1 MSRYHLVGSPRC
13 AYETVRQD
21 GDFAS
26 LVARYVRRLV
36 DRGYSASTRTR
47 YLAAVSHFLHWLK
60 RRGHT
65 ITEIDAPLIG
75 RYLDRHLPACDCA
88 PWCGWTRGT
97 PASALAQLLDLLW
110 EGGSISL
117 RTSPAQEAL
126 AAELAAFDR
135 HLAEVCGLTEG
146 TRRNYLW
153 PVGRFLQQRVR
164 SGSGSGGLPT
174 PKEVRQFIRGF
185 TVRRKP
191 ISMRS
196 IAVPLRS
203 YFRFKALNGA
213 NIEPLIQAIPRIVR
227 WKLSGLPR
235 TLTQKE
241 IQRLLDVFDL
251 ARPKGL
257 RDYAMLRCLTD
268 LGLRAGEAARLQLD
282 DIDWRA
288 GTICIPGKG
297 RRLQVLPLPRIV
309 GSAIA
314 QYLRRG
320 RPPVQSR
327 AVFVRARAPLN
338 KPVKTSTVGSA
349 VREAAARCGL
359 PERLRGTHVLRHS
372 FATQLVQQ
380 GTPFK
385 LIADMLGHR
394 SLDTTA
400 MYAKV
405 NLPALKRI
413 ALPWPG
419 GQRS

>member
-26 LVARYVRRLV
+26 LIVRYVGRLV

-60 RRGHT
+60 CRSHA

-75 RYLDRHLPACDCA
+75 RYIDRHLPACDCA
-88 PWCGWTRGT
+88 PWCGRTCGT
-97 PASALAQLLDLLW
+97 PTSALAQLLDLRR
-110 EGGSISL
+110 ECGSISL

-126 AAELAAFDR
+126 AAELAAFDC
-135 HLAEVCGLTEG
+135 HLAEVCGLTEN
-146 TRRNYLW
+146 TRKGYLW
-153 PVGRFLQQRVR
+153 AVGRFLQQRIR
-164 SGSGSGGLPT
+164 SGSGSVGLPA
-174 PKEVRQFIRGF
+174 PQEVRHFIRGF
-185 TVRRKP
+185 SARRKP

-196 IAVPLRS
+196 IAAPLRS
-203 YFRFKALNGA
+203 YFRFKALGGA

-227 WKLSGLPR
+227 WRLSGLPR

-241 IQRLLDVFDL
+241 IQQLLAAFDL
-251 ARPKGL
+251 TRPKGL

-268 LGLRAGEAARLQLD
+268 LGLRAGEAARLQLH
-282 DIDWRA
+282 DIDWRT
-288 GTICIPGKG
+288 GTISIPGKG
-297 RRLQVLPLPRIV
+297 RRVQVLPLPQTA

-314 QYLRRG
+314 EYLRRG

-338 KPVKTSTVGSA
+338 KPVKTSTVSEA

-372 FATQLVQQ
+372 FATQLAQQ

-385 LIADMLGHR
+385 LIADILRHR

-400 MYAKV
+400 IYTKV
-405 NLPALKRI
+405 DLPALKRV

-419 GQRS
+419 GQQT